1 MIDYIQDSELGI
13 GIIKKFPHK
22 LQGALLI
29 FHHNKRFMRCPPW
42 GRDKTIL
49 GCDENYVYVQSDIV
63 GKVDVFDEEGV
74 KVKEINVEEL
84 G

>member
-1 MIDYIQDSELGI
+1 MIDYIIDTDFGSRAITE
-13 GIIKKFPHK
+13 FPHK
-22 LQGALLI
+22 LEGMLGI
-29 FHHNKRFMRCPPW
+29 FHHNKRFMRCPSW

-74 KVKEINVEEL
+74 KVKEINVEDL
-84 G
+84 